1 MNKKEKE
8 HMKVVGKFTRLLQ
21 NLGIEDEFRNGI
33 HIDDLYQMNNV
44 DSDVAW
50 SVLENRLKELGFE
63 EVSGEWVKTN
73 K

>member
-1 MNKKEKE
+1 
-8 HMKVVGKFTRLLQ
+8 VGEFTRLLQ

>member
-8 HMKVVGKFTRLLQ
+8 HMKVVGEFTRLLQ

-50 SVLENRLKELGFE
+50 SVFENRLKELGFE
-63 EVSGEWVKTN
+63 EVSGEWIKTN